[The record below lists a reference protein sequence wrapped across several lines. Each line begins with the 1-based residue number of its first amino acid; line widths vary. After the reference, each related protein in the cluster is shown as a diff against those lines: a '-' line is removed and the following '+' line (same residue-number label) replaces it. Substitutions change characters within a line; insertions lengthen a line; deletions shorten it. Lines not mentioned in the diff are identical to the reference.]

1 MQTLYNIEKNPDII
15 NGIID
20 YYKRMLQYD
29 KMYCGY
35 FEPILGKI
43 YRNGTFED
51 CTCGHALQTIM
62 RNNMD
67 LFTSLDSIRTISF
80 CNIVGDKSFDEIA
93 FVHKSYVYNNLET
106 LMPLS
111 RRPHNILKGMIE
123 NYGEMFTVWDTMN
136 IIYRSEINGNTE
148 AFDKII
154 RKLNEDDLIRTEYT
168 GRPQER
174 VCEITI
180 ELTQVEIQ
188 KASLRASFSYIVE

>member
-35 FEPILGKI
+35 LDPMLGKI

-67 LFTSLDSIRTISF
+67 LFTSLDSIRAISF
-80 CNIVGDKSFDEIA
+80 YNIVGDKSFGGVG
-93 FVHKSYVYNNLET
+93 FVHKSDVYNNLET

-111 RRPHNILKGMIE
+111 RRYNILKGMIE
-123 NYGEMFTVWDTMN
+123 NYGEMFTVWDTMTV
-136 IIYRSEINGNTE
+136 IYRSEIGCNNE
-148 AFDKII
+148 SFDKII
-154 RKLNEDDLIRTEYT
+154 QKLNENDLLRTEYT
-168 GRPQER
+168 GRPYER

-188 KASLRASFSYIVE
+188 KASLRASFSYIV

>member
-35 FEPILGKI
+35 FDPILGKI

-111 RRPHNILKGMIE
+111 RRPYNILKGMIK
-123 NYGEMFTVWDTMN
+123 NYGEMFTVWDTMLV
-136 IIYRSEINGNTE
+136 IYRSEIGCNNE
-148 AFDKII
+148 SFNKII
-154 RKLNEDDLIRTEYT
+154 QKLNENDLLRTEYT
-168 GRPQER
+168 GRPHER
-174 VCEITI
+174 VCDITI
-180 ELTQVEIQ
+180 ELKQVEIQ
-188 KASLRASFSYIVE
+188 KESLRASFSYIV